1 MPGNKMKGRNE
12 SFARGTNM
20 TLKDIYGESGPFPG
34 EEPGE
39 KPVSTGRSI
48 RRPPPSVREFEST
61 RLKAMRDA
69 ESILGL
75 PKSKAVSDLEEDLAG
90 GFAKGG
96 MVKGYAKGGMVMP
109 RGYGKARSKPC
120 KMY

>member
-34 EEPGE
+34 EMPM
-39 KPVSTGRSI
+39 STGRSI
-48 RRPPPSVREFEST
+48 RRPEPTPPSMREFESA

-75 PKSKAVSDLEEDLAG
+75 PKSKAVSDIEEDLAG

-109 RGYGKARSKPC
+109 RGYGKSRSKPC
-120 KMY
+120 KIC